1 MTSEAKHRLRRLL
14 LQAGLILGIG
24 LAYAVFAGLT
34 GLSIPCPFHALTG
47 LLCPGCGVTRMCLA
61 LLTLDLS
68 AAWAANPVL
77 LLLLP
82 VLAALLARQAAR
94 YVKTGRSAFS
104 RGESALVWGMAA
116 VLLLW
121 GIARN
126 LEPLSLS

>member
-24 LAYAVFAGLT
+24 PAYAVFAGLT

-82 VLAALLARQAAR
+82 VLAALLIRQAMR
-94 YVKTGRSAFS
+94 YVKTGRSTLS
-104 RGESALVWGMAA
+104 RRESALVWGMAA

-126 LEPLSLS
+126 LAPLILS

>member
-1 MTSEAKHRLRRLL
+1 MTSEAKHRLKRLL
-14 LQAGLILGIG
+14 LLAGLILGIG
-24 LAYAVFAGLT
+24 LAYAVFVRLS
-34 GLSIPCPFHALTG
+34 GLSIPCPFHAVTG

-61 LLTLDLS
+61 LLTLDFA
-68 AAWAANPVL
+68 AAWQANPVL

-82 VLAALLARQAAR
+82 VLAALLLRQAVR
-94 YVKTGRSAFS
+94 YVKTGRSTLS

-126 LEPLSLS
+126 LAPLIFS

>member
-1 MTSEAKHRLRRLL
+1 MTSEAKHRLKRLL
-14 LQAGLILGIG
+14 LRAGLVLGIG
-24 LAYAVFAGLT
+24 LAYAVFVRLS
-34 GLSIPCPFHALTG
+34 GLSIPCPFHAVTG

-61 LLTLDLS
+61 LLRLDFA
-68 AAWAANPVL
+68 AAWQANPVL

-82 VLAALLARQAAR
+82 VLAALLLRQAVR
-94 YVKTGRSAFS
+94 YVKTGRSTLS

-126 LEPLSLS
+126 LAPLILS

>member
-82 VLAALLARQAAR
+82 VLAALLARPGAR
-94 YVKTGRSAFS
+94 YVKPGRAALS
-104 RGESALVWGMAA
+104 RGESALVWGRAA

>member
-1 MTSEAKHRLRRLL
+1 MTSEAKHRLKRLL
-14 LQAGLILGIG
+14 LLAGLILGIG
-24 LAYAVFAGLT
+24 LAYAAFVRLS
-34 GLSIPCPFHALTG
+34 GLSIPCPFHAVTG

-61 LLTLDLS
+61 LLRLGLA
-68 AAWAANPVL
+68 AAWQANPVL

-82 VLAALLARQAAR
+82 VLAALLLRQAVR
-94 YVKTGRSAFS
+94 YVKTGRSTLS

-126 LEPLSLS
+126 LAPLILS

>member
-82 VLAALLARQAAR
+82 VLAALLIRQAMR
-94 YVKTGRSAFS
+94 YVKTGRSTLS
-104 RGESALVWGMAA
+104 RRESALVWGMAA

-126 LEPLSLS
+126 LAPLILS

>member
-1 MTSEAKHRLRRLL
+1 MTSEAKYRLKRLL
-14 LQAGLILGIG
+14 LLAGLILGIG
-24 LAYAVFAGLT
+24 LAYAVFVRLS
-34 GLSIPCPFHALTG
+34 GLSIPCPFHAVTG

-61 LLTLDLS
+61 LLRLDFA
-68 AAWAANPVL
+68 AAWQANPVL

-82 VLAALLARQAAR
+82 VLAALLLRQAVR
-94 YVKTGRSAFS
+94 YVKTGRSTLS

-126 LEPLSLS
+126 LAPLIFS

>member
-24 LAYAVFAGLT
+24 LAYAVFVRLS
-34 GLSIPCPFHALTG
+34 GLSIPCPFHAVTG

-61 LLTLDLS
+61 LLRLDFA
-68 AAWAANPVL
+68 AAWRANPVL

-82 VLAALLARQAAR
+82 VLAALLLRQAVR
-94 YVKTGRSAFS
+94 YVKTGRSTLS
-104 RGESALVWGMAA
+104 RRESALVWGMAA

-126 LEPLSLS
+126 LAPLILS

>member
-1 MTSEAKHRLRRLL
+1 MENNS
-14 LQAGLILGIG
+14 
-24 LAYAVFAGLT
+24 
-34 GLSIPCPFHALTG
+34 LSQY
-47 LLCPGCGVTRMCLA
+47 VKTR
-61 LLTLDLS
+61 
-68 AAWAANPVL
+68 AARERSKRGR
-77 LLLLP
+77 

-94 YVKTGRSAFS
+94 YVKTGRSALS

>member
-1 MTSEAKHRLRRLL
+1 MTSEAKHRLKRLL
-14 LQAGLILGIG
+14 LLAGLILGIG
-24 LAYAVFAGLT
+24 LAYAVFVRLS

-61 LLTLDLS
+61 LLRLDFA
-68 AAWAANPVL
+68 AAWQANPVL

-82 VLAALLARQAAR
+82 VLAALLLRQAVR
-94 YVKTGRSAFS
+94 YVKSGRSTLS
-104 RGESALVWGMAA
+104 RRESALVWGMAA

-126 LEPLSLS
+126 LAPLILS

>member
-1 MTSEAKHRLRRLL
+1 
-14 LQAGLILGIG
+14 
-24 LAYAVFAGLT
+24 
-34 GLSIPCPFHALTG
+34 
-47 LLCPGCGVTRMCLA
+47 MCLA

>member
-82 VLAALLARQAAR
+82 VLAVLLARQAAR
-94 YVKTGRSAFS
+94 YVKTGRSALS

>member
-1 MTSEAKHRLRRLL
+1 MTSEAKHRLKRLL
-14 LQAGLILGIG
+14 LLAGLILGIG
-24 LAYAVFAGLT
+24 LAYAVFVRLS
-34 GLSIPCPFHALTG
+34 GLSIPCPFHAVTG

-61 LLTLDLS
+61 LLRLDFA
-68 AAWAANPVL
+68 AAWQANPVL

-82 VLAALLARQAAR
+82 VLAALLLRQAVR
-94 YVKTGRSAFS
+94 YVKTGRSTLS

-126 LEPLSLS
+126 LAPLILS

>member
-1 MTSEAKHRLRRLL
+1 MTSEAKHRLKRLL
-14 LQAGLILGIG
+14 LLAGLILGIG
-24 LAYAVFAGLT
+24 LAYAVFVRLS
-34 GLSIPCPFHALTG
+34 GLSIPCPFHAVTG

-61 LLTLDLS
+61 LLRLDFA
-68 AAWAANPVL
+68 AAWRANPVL

-82 VLAALLARQAAR
+82 VLAALLLRQAVR
-94 YVKTGRSAFS
+94 YVKTGRSTLS

-126 LEPLSLS
+126 LAPLIFS

>member
-1 MTSEAKHRLRRLL
+1 MTSEAKHRLKRLL
-14 LQAGLILGIG
+14 LLAGLILGIG
-24 LAYAVFAGLT
+24 LAYAVFVRLS
-34 GLSIPCPFHALTG
+34 GLSIPCPFHAVTG

-61 LLTLDLS
+61 LLRLDFA
-68 AAWAANPVL
+68 AAWQANPVL

-82 VLAALLARQAAR
+82 VLAALLLRQAVR
-94 YVKTGRSAFS
+94 YVKTGRSTLS

-126 LEPLSLS
+126 LAPLIFS

>member
-1 MTSEAKHRLRRLL
+1 MTSEAKHRLKRLL
-14 LQAGLILGIG
+14 LLAGLILGIG
-24 LAYAVFAGLT
+24 LAYAVFVRLS
-34 GLSIPCPFHALTG
+34 GLSIPCPFHAVTG

-61 LLTLDLS
+61 LLRLDFA
-68 AAWAANPVL
+68 AAWEANPVL

-82 VLAALLARQAAR
+82 VLAALLLRQAVR
-94 YVKTGRSAFS
+94 YVKTGRSTLS

-126 LEPLSLS
+126 LAPLILS